1 MTQIKLNYTEV
12 MSLAQRL
19 KNNARDFQ
27 ANQRTLV
34 SEVNNLNDNWSG
46 AAAAVMQNELRDMN
60 KFAIDIQA
68 SLQGMADFVETAAE
82 ALRTTDAGII
92 T

>member
-19 KNNARDFQ
+19 KTNARDFQ
-27 ANQRTLV
+27 VNQRTLEREV
-34 SEVNNLNDNWSG
+34 SNLNNNWSG
-46 AAAAVMQNELRDMN
+46 AAAAVMQNELQGMN
-60 KFAIDIQA
+60 KYAVEIQQ